1 MLVGRDA
8 TVQMGVKVKL
18 PSAQF
23 MPGELNSGYFC
34 IPYDSSVKYGKGMKT
49 V

>member
-1 MLVGRDA
+1 MLVGRNA
-8 TVQMGVKVKL
+8 AVHMGVKVEL
-18 PSAQF
+18 PSMQF

-34 IPYDSSVKYGKGMKT
+34 LCFTHDFSVKYGKEK